1 MKGKACFEGGGKG
14 AIWGAWLVIAAIL
27 LAFFV
32 PAPAVRAAQAVRV
45 SQTAQISQGGSGLPL
60 LDVVMLVDESGSETA
75 VSVAQE
81 RQVSATIGQ
90 SMLNP
95 GSRVTVVGFGGVN
108 HVVPSQNPVDV
119 ACNPTVVDGQPN
131 LDYLSTCV
139 NGLHRRSERQ
149 GDDTDYA
156 AALGQAM
163 SYFEPNTLYGAQS
176 PKGAIKI
183 ILMMTDGGV
192 DVHRDT
198 QQYGRNWLQGE
209 TQAINEQLASAR
221 QNEVQ
226 LWTLGMGTDITA
238 KQEQYLKQ
246 LSASGAKSPCG
257 ETPAST
263 LVANRADAMAALDR
277 LYEYAA
283 CGQGMD
289 QSPSVPLPGGKSR
302 ALQVT
307 LPAFASAAAV
317 SVDRGNPAV
326 EVSFYQPNGTL
337 WTNSSAISGQAGEVE
352 VLHLTSDP
360 MPGTWTMKLT
370 APPGLQ
376 SQLVSATAF
385 YQGAVRALIT
395 ANPPN
400 AKPGQA
406 ITVTLSVLG
415 DNGPITDA
423 GLIKNLHVGV
433 TASGDGVAAGTPVTV
448 SNAGEKSGSG
458 MGVANYTGTFPAP
471 KTPGSLTFTGT
482 AQGYGLFATDIPET
496 VQVGTNSSFQATVQ
510 YPVTP
515 SVQAGSSLH
524 GVIVFTNTTGAARTV
539 QVRLSTD
546 NAQATLTGPGGPVS
560 VPSGNAPSIPFT
572 IAFAKSSPIGSA
584 LLTLKV
590 TDAANPVTVYAIASQ
605 AVMVT
610 KPPGFMAKHLWDM
623 IGAVILI
630 ALILAAILEERA
642 RRRRRADVRRLRAQ
656 ISRSGDLNGAVR
668 EVQPENK
675 WADTFSF
682 VIRDEDNEHARLEL
696 PHAAATEPVYSA
708 RRGGRGRVRV
718 TTPSGQ
724 QHEIIVGSAGEQLP
738 NGLRL
743 SFRDTRHGDTRHGG
757 GIRGGGTRGGDGAR
771 APGAGRR
778 GTDTEGPPAPPVPA
792 SQDQPWHDPWL

>member
-1 MKGKACFEGGGKG
+1 M
-14 AIWGAWLVIAAIL
+14 IL
-27 LAFFV
+27 LASFI
-32 PAPAVRAAQAVRV
+32 PAPAVQAAQTVQV
-45 SQTAQISQGGSGLPL
+45 SQTSQTSQGGSGLPL

-108 HVVPSQNPVDV
+108 HVVPDQNPIDV
-119 ACNPTVVDGQPN
+119 ACNPTVVNSQQN

-139 NGLHRRSERQ
+139 NSLHRRSERQ

-163 SYFEPNTLYGAQS
+163 SYFEPNTLYGARS

-192 DVHRDT
+192 DVHRDK
-198 QQYGRNWLQGE
+198 QQYGQDWLQGE
-209 TQAINEQLASAR
+209 TQAINEQLAFAR
-221 QNEVQ
+221 QNDVQ

-238 KQEQYLKQ
+238 EQEQYLRQ
-246 LSASGAKSPCG
+246 LAASGAKSPCG
-257 ETPAST
+257 ETPSST
-263 LVANRADAMAALDR
+263 LVTNRADAMAALDR

-283 CGQGMD
+283 CGQGID
-289 QSPSVPLPGGKSR
+289 RAGPVPLPGGSSR
-302 ALQVT
+302 TLQVT
-307 LPAFASAAAV
+307 LPTFASAAAV
-317 SVDRGNPAV
+317 SVDRGNSAV

-337 WTNSSAISGQAGEVE
+337 WANSSAISGQASEVE

-376 SQLVSATAF
+376 NQLVSATAF

-395 ANPPN
+395 ASPPN
-400 AKPGQA
+400 AKLGQA

-415 DNGPITDA
+415 NNGPITDSA
-423 GLIKNLHVGV
+423 LIKNLHVGV

-448 SNAGEKSGSG
+448 SNAGENGSSGI
-458 MGVANYTGTFPAP
+458 GVANYTGTFPAP

-482 AQGYGLFATDIPET
+482 AQGYGLYATDVPET
-496 VQVGTNSSFQATVQ
+496 VQVGTNPSFQATVQ

-515 SVQAGSSLH
+515 GVQAGSSLH
-524 GVIVFTNTTGAARTV
+524 GVIVFTNTVGAAKTV
-539 QVRLSTD
+539 RVTLSTD
-546 NAQATLTGPGGPVS
+546 NAQATLTSPSGTVS
-560 VPSGNAPSIPFT
+560 VPSGNAPSIPFAIT
-572 IAFAKSSPIGSA
+572 FAKNSPIGSA
-584 LLTLKV
+584 LMTMKV
-590 TDAANPVTVYAIASQ
+590 TEAANPATVYAIASQ
-605 AVMVT
+605 PVMVT
-610 KPPGFMAKHLWDM
+610 KPPGFIAKYLWDM

-630 ALILAAILEERA
+630 VLIIAAILAERA
-642 RRRRRADVRRLRAQ
+642 RRRRAADVRKLRAQ
-656 ISRSGDLNGAVR
+656 ITHGGDPNGVVR

-696 PHAAATEPVYSA
+696 PHAGVTEPAYTA

-724 QHEIIVGSAGEQLP
+724 QHEIIIGSAGEPLP

-743 SFRDTRHGDTRHGG
+743 SFRDTG
-757 GIRGGGTRGGDGAR
+757 RGGGTRG
-771 APGAGRR
+771 AGRR
-778 GTDTEGPPAPPVPA
+778 GTGTKTPPIPPAPAPVGQPSPA
-792 SQDQPWHDPWL
+792 PPN